1 MQHAATTTKQLPA
14 WRSRRCANA
23 ARWKARRQKWLFD
36 NPLGS
41 ISTSHA

>member
-1 MQHAATTTKQLPA
+1 MQHAAATTKQLPA

-23 ARWKARRQKWLFD
+23 AHRQKWLFD

-41 ISTSHA
+41 ISTRHA